1 MLGDQ
6 NLYHPL
12 DDIIKGWVLV
22 NKGISQSQVSSEN
35 RVFLPLPILQE
46 PKLKKSYLLSFFLR
60 RKMNQLI

>member
-6 NLYHPL
+6 NLYPL

-35 RVFLPLPILQE
+35 HVFLPLPILKE
-46 PKLKKSYLLSFFLR
+46 PKLKKSYYSHYSLQER
-60 RKMNQLI
+60 